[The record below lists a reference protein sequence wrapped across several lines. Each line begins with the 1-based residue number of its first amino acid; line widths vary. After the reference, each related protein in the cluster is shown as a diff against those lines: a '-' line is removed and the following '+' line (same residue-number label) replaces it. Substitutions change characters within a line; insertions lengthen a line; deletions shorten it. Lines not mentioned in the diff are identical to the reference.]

1 MLFGEIVVLS
11 MALPLAVIAVLGFR
25 GSPFGKVMAPIPVA
39 IASYL
44 LVAGSV
50 FIFDPVPVALYL
62 SLSVVGAT
70 SAVYS
75 VANAVLLLTE
85 RRAV

>member
-1 MLFGEIVVLS
+1 MIAEIVVLS
-11 MALPLAVIAVLGFR
+11 MALPLAIIAVLGFR

-39 IASYL
+39 IAAYL
-44 LVAGSV
+44 LAAASV
-50 FIFDPVPVALYL
+50 MVFEPVPLFLYL
-62 SLSVVGAT
+62 TFSVVGTLA
-70 SAVYS
+70 AVYS

>member
-1 MLFGEIVVLS
+1 MLAEIVVLS

-39 IASYL
+39 VAAYL
-44 LVAGSV
+44 LAAASV
-50 FIFDPVPVALYL
+50 MIFDPVPLILYL
-62 SLSVVGAT
+62 ALSVVGTLA
-70 SAVYS
+70 AVYS

-85 RRAV
+85 RRTV